1 MHLHFFY
8 DRSGALGQL
17 SHDGLRP
24 CVHCTGLT
32 RGRVAMP
39 IEQHT
44 NGLIPATLI
53 SVLHVPMCGE
63 CFIAPRGA
71 DVEHVDVGEPLTQN
85 PCVWCA
91 HSAATFGVRRMT
103 GKHEGKFAVV
113 RQRDGAVWDAPFN
126 GLINA
131 YECAQARN
139 VTRDDPE
146 CKNTAW
152 HLAQDL
158 ECWGPLAPL

>member
-71 DVEHVDVGEPLTQN
+71 DVEHVDVGEPC
-85 PCVWCA
+85 PCRAC
-91 HSAATFGVRRMT
+91 RMALPDVLETVPHLDKRLQPEPVNART
-103 GKHEGKFAVV
+103 GHH
-113 RQRDGAVWDAPFN
+113 RDC
-126 GLINA
+126 L
-131 YECAQARN
+131 CSLC
-139 VTRDDPE
+139 TRDARPQWMLDGKLP
-146 CKNTAW
+146 
-152 HLAQDL
+152 
-158 ECWGPLAPL
+158 

>member
-71 DVEHVDVGEPLTQN
+71 DVEHVDVGEPYTDVTDHRASHN
-85 PCVWCA
+85 NGAPYCA
-91 HSAATFGVRRMT
+91 FCDDEPINVRT
-103 GKHEGKFAVV
+103 GHH
-113 RQRDGAVWDAPFN
+113 RDC
-126 GLINA
+126 L
-131 YECAQARN
+131 CSLC
-139 VTRDDPE
+139 TRD
-146 CKNTAW
+146 AR
-152 HLAQDL
+152 
-158 ECWGPLAPL
+158 